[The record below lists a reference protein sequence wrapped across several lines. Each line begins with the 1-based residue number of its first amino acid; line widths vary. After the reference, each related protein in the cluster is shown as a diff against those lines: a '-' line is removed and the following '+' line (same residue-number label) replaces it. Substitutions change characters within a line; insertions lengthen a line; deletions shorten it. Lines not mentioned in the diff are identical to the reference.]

1 MIGGFFICTTQYF
14 DLYHSNFVFEAWMD
28 QLSSSEDCGMEI
40 RSTDKN
46 SGFIEST
53 HYYMKEGEDRLKCKW
68 EISTECEAVEWMFD
82 KFDFE
87 DKTNS
92 IYYDSI
98 FDDIKL
104 SDRKEIEEVEKV
116 FYCLSDNVQVT
127 SGDYATKKYCAFDDS
142 NDYDDEDF
150 NKLYDD
156 PSGGSAMDWNL
167 IQSSSK
173 FTIKYQTK
181 HLIYGFKI
189 NWRCATRRD
198 ETDETKL

>member
-1 MIGGFFICTTQYF
+1 MGKGEKEKKERAKREIDASRRIMKLSLLFYSCLV
-14 DLYHSNFVFEAWMD
+14 DARNAPKLAWMD

-68 EISTECEAVEWMFD
+68 EISTECDAIE
-82 KFDFE
+82 
-87 DKTNS
+87 
-92 IYYDSI
+92 SI

-156 PSGGSAMDWNL
+156 PSGGTAMDWNL
-167 IQSSSK
+167 IDAAK

-181 HLIYGFKI
+181 HL
-189 NWRCATRRD
+189 
-198 ETDETKL
+198 